1 MQPWAKKTSR
11 TPRNMDSYKILDFFW
26 HVTHLFTLLMFF
38 CRCFLLRNSAAFV
51 FTDWYI
57 ERPGLN
63 LERNFCNSNK
73 WQVLFQSWDYI
84 MLKKGRNGKK
94 REKIELKMSTR
105 RGDAEKKFW
114 VLYIPWLNIKKIQ
127 IICKYSTGILHLL
140 FKHQHS
146 IW

>member
-1 MQPWAKKTSR
+1 MGLSQASTDNTEYYLQSYTKYGPKYWSRDGRKTQRKWIMQPWAKKTSR

-84 MLKKGRNGKK
+84 MLKKGRNDKK
-94 REKIELKMSTR
+94 K
-105 RGDAEKKFW
+105 EKK
-114 VLYIPWLNIKKIQ
+114 L
-127 IICKYSTGILHLL
+127 S
-140 FKHQHS
+140 
-146 IW
+146 